1 MNGIIVL
8 DKPAGI
14 SSARAVDVV
23 KRLLPRGTK
32 IGHAGTL
39 DPFATGVLMLLV
51 GRSTRQ
57 CESLMSQPKGYDAT
71 VKLGATTETLDPES
85 PELPREVRTRPQRSD
100 VERVLAQFRGTIMQR
115 PPAFSA
121 MKVAGRR
128 AYDLARCGK
137 PPVLEARP
145 VTIHS
150 IELTR
155 YDWPIIDLSI
165 ECGRGTYIR
174 SIARDLGEAL
184 GGGGYLT
191 QLRRTRVG
199 AFDLAKAVT
208 LEQLRADGVSRHLL
222 HPSDDPYNDLS

>member
-14 SSARAVDVV
+14 SSARAVDAV

-39 DPFATGVLMLLV
+39 DPFATGVLVLLV
-51 GRSTRQ
+51 GRSTRE
-57 CESLMSQPKGYDAT
+57 CESLMSQPKAYDAT

-85 PELPREVRTRPQRSD
+85 PEVTYVPQEQVQRA
-100 VERVLAQFRGTIMQR
+100 LAQFRGTIMQR

-121 MKVAGRR
+121 MKVDGRR
-128 AYDLARCGK
+128 AYDLSRSGK
-137 PPVLEARP
+137 PPVLEPRR
-145 VTIHS
+145 VTIYS

-155 YDWPIIDLSI
+155 YDWPFVDLAID
-165 ECGRGTYIR
+165 CGRGTYIR
-174 SIARDLGEAL
+174 SIARDLGEVL
-184 GGGGYLT
+184 GVGGYVT

-199 AFDLAKAVT
+199 AFDLANSVT

-222 HPSDDPYNDLS
+222 HPGGDSYNALA